1 MRAIVFDHFGGPE
14 VLREAEVAEP
24 LLGPD
29 SVMVRI
35 EAAGVN
41 PVDWK
46 IRQGYL
52 STRFEHIFPV
62 VPGWDLAGV
71 VEQVGPAVVGL
82 AAGDRVVG
90 YARMDV
96 VEHGTYAERVAV
108 PADALAPAP
117 TSADMATAAA
127 LPLAGLTA
135 YQVVVGALAVAE
147 GDVVLVHAGAGGVG
161 HIAVQLARARGARVL
176 ATASRANHA
185 FLEQLGAEPLDYGE
199 ELPEAV
205 KLAAPD
211 GVTAVADLVGGD
223 ALMVSPPLLRQGGRL
238 ASVTDAST
246 VLTFGGRY
254 VFVRRDPAQL
264 AELSAMVDSG
274 RLHVEMADVMDLSG
288 AAEAHRRLE
297 SGHGRGKISL
307 RVA

>member
-1 MRAIVFDHFGGPE
+1 MRAIVFDRFGDPG
-14 VLREAEVAEP
+14 VLREAEVDEP

-46 IRQGYL
+46 IRSGFL
-52 STRFEHIFPV
+52 STRFEHVFPV

-71 VEQVGPAVVGL
+71 VEEVGPAVTGI
-82 AAGDRVVG
+82 ATGDRVVG

-96 VEHGTYAERVAV
+96 VEHGTYAERIAV

-117 TSADMATAAA
+117 ATVDMPTAAA

-135 YQVVVGALAVAE
+135 YQVMVALGVTS

-161 HIAVQLARARGARVL
+161 HLAVQLARGLGARVL
-176 ATASRANHA
+176 ATASPANHG
-185 FLEQLGAEPLDYGE
+185 FLEQLGAEPLEYGDR
-199 ELPEAV
+199 LPEAV
-205 KLAAPD
+205 REAAPG
-211 GVTAVADLVGGD
+211 GVTAVADLAGGD
-223 ALMVSPPLLRQGGRL
+223 ALVVSPPLLSPGGRL
-238 ASVTDAST
+238 ASIVNAST
-246 VLTFGGRY
+246 VLSFGGRY
-254 VFVRRDPAQL
+254 VFVRRNPDQL

-274 RLHVEMADVMDLSG
+274 RLRIEMSDVMELG
-288 AAEAHRRLE
+288 RAADAHRRLE

-307 RVA
+307 TLA